1 MVGEHNLTYKI
12 AQGLIYVILA
22 LLALA
27 TLLPFIHLISVSL
40 SSMGAVD
47 AGLVGIWPVRPHLDN
62 YVFVFQDKQVFRALS
77 ISVVRLLLGVGLN
90 LFVITLTA
98 YPLSLDRVHMPG
110 RTAFKLVML
119 FGMLFSAGLIPY
131 FLSMRNLGLLD
142 NFMVLILPPALN
154 IFYTIVMINFFRG
167 ILSEL
172 ADAAFVDGASH
183 FDVLCRIYVP
193 ISLPSLATITVFSAV
208 QHWNAWFDGILFL
221 RQASMWP
228 LQSLAYQ
235 KVTMRQVEWI
245 SKVGFQTTDFFQI
258 TPQGLSAAFVMFAA
272 VPIMLVYHFLQR
284 YFLTGL
290 TLGSVKG

>member
-1 MVGEHNLTYKI
+1 MVGERNLAYRI
-12 AQGLIYVILA
+12 AQGSIYALLA

-40 SSMGAVD
+40 SSMAAVD
-47 AGLVGIWPVRPHLDN
+47 AGIVGIWPVRPHFNN
-62 YVFVFQDKQVFRALS
+62 YAFVFQDNQVFRSLS
-77 ISVVRLLLGVGLN
+77 TSVVRVLLGVGLN
-90 LFVITLTA
+90 LLVITLTA

-119 FGMLFSAGLIPY
+119 FGMLFSGGLIPY

-142 NFMVLILPPALN
+142 NFMVLVLPPALN
-154 IFYTIVMINFFRG
+154 IFYAIVMINFFRG
-167 ILSEL
+167 IPSEL
-172 ADAAFVDGASH
+172 AEAAFMDGASH
-183 FDVLCRIYVP
+183 LDVLRRIYIP

-221 RQASMWP
+221 RQVTTWP

-245 SKVGFQTTDFFQI
+245 AKVGFQSTDFLDI
-258 TPQGLSAAFVMFAA
+258 TPQGLSSAFVMFAA
-272 VPIMLVYHFLQR
+272 VPIMLVYPFLQR

-290 TLGSVKG
+290 TLGALKE

>member
-1 MVGEHNLTYKI
+1 
-12 AQGLIYVILA
+12 
-22 LLALA
+22 
-27 TLLPFIHLISVSL
+27 
-40 SSMGAVD
+40 
-47 AGLVGIWPVRPHLDN
+47 
-62 YVFVFQDKQVFRALS
+62 
-77 ISVVRLLLGVGLN
+77 
-90 LFVITLTA
+90 
-98 YPLSLDRVHMPG
+98 MPG

-272 VPIMLVYHFLQR
+272 VPIMLVYPFLQR